1 MSGPDL
7 RGTPVEAADGAQF
20 TALYSRLFEHSPWVA
35 ERAWEYRP
43 FADGEAL
50 HAALM
55 RVLNEAGAD
64 ERLGLLL
71 AHPELADK
79 TAIAAGLTEDSAA
92 EQSSAGLDRLNPVEF
107 DEFHGLNRAYRE
119 RFGFP
124 FIICVK
130 RHDKASILAAMRRR
144 LDSGREAEL
153 DEALAQ
159 VGLISRFRLA
169 DLLPEKSR
177 AALAEAARRDLQMLD
192 PAPNWVRPRT
202 GPAGE
207 AVLDVA
213 IVGGGQSGLGCAF
226 ALRLQG
232 VRNVLVLDENP
243 EGLEGPWIT
252 YARMITLR
260 TPKALTGLDMGVPSL
275 TFRAWWEAQYG
286 ADAWMRLD
294 KISRQDWMRYLRWY
308 RNTLDLPVRNNAR
321 VGLVEPIDGGLHR
334 LTLEPGGERLLA
346 RKVVFA
352 TGIQGGGEWHTPA
365 FIRDQLSRE
374 LYAHTSQPIDFTAL
388 KGRRIGVLGGGAS
401 AFDNAQHALA
411 AGVGEVHLFMRR
423 ATTPRVNPIRHMEAS
438 GLIRNFP
445 ALDDAG
451 KYAVIDHFLTHA
463 QPPTND
469 TFNRAAAHPGFQLH
483 LGAPWLSVAP
493 TTQGIAVT
501 TPKGMF
507 TFDFLILS
515 TGVVTDLALRP
526 ELAAVV
532 GDIRLWRDQY
542 APPPGRANPLLDLH
556 PYLGPAFE
564 FLGRTA
570 QGASRVH
577 GLYDFNYSAL
587 ASLGLS
593 AAALSGLKAA
603 LPRLAAGVA
612 AQLFLDDQKDLLN
625 AFLSYDEPEF
635 VGQWPA
641 N

>member
-1 MSGPDL
+1 MNVPAGDN
-7 RGTPVEAADGAQF
+7 
-20 TALYSRLFEHSPWVA
+20 RLPA
-35 ERAWEYRP
+35 EE
-43 FADGEAL
+43 ES
-50 HAALM
+50 
-55 RVLNEAGAD
+55 
-64 ERLGLLL
+64 L
-71 AHPELADK
+71 A
-79 TAIAAGLTEDSAA
+79 
-92 EQSSAGLDRLNPVEF
+92 R
-107 DEFHGLNRAYRE
+107 
-119 RFGFP
+119 
-124 FIICVK
+124 
-130 RHDKASILAAMRRR
+130 
-144 LDSGREAEL
+144 
-153 DEALAQ
+153 
-159 VGLISRFRLA
+159 
-169 DLLPEKSR
+169 
-177 AALAEAARRDLQMLD
+177 LAEAVRHDLRMLD
-192 PAPNWVRPRT
+192 PAPNWVRPKT

-213 IVGGGQSGLGCAF
+213 IVGAGQSGLGAAF

-260 TPKALTGLDMGVPSL
+260 TPKTLTGLDMGVPSL
-275 TFRAWWEAQYG
+275 TFRAWWEGRYG
-286 ADAWMRLD
+286 PAAWASLD
-294 KISRQDWMRYLRWY
+294 KIPRQEWMHYLRWY
-308 RNTLDLPVRNNAR
+308 RKTLDLPVRNDAR
-321 VGLVEPIDGGLHR
+321 VSLVEPVDGGLHR
-334 LTLEPGGERLLA
+334 LTLEAGGETLLA

-365 FIRDQLSRE
+365 FIRDQLPGE
-374 LYAHTSQPIDFTAL
+374 AYAHTSQPIDFDAL
-388 KGRRIGVLGGGAS
+388 RGKRIGVLGGGAS
-401 AFDNAQHALA
+401 AFDNAQHALG

-423 ATTPRVNPIRHMEAS
+423 EATPRVNPIRHMEAS

-483 LGAPWLSVAP
+483 LGAPWLGVAR
-493 TTQGIAVT
+493 TAQGIEVT
-501 TPKGMF
+501 TPKGVF
-507 TFDFLILS
+507 TLDFLILS
-515 TGVVTDLALRP
+515 TGIVTDLALRP
-526 ELAAVV
+526 ELAAVA

-564 FLGRTA
+564 FLSRTT
-570 QGASRVH
+570 QHASRVH

-612 AQLFLDDQKDLLN
+612 AQLFLDDQDDLLN
-625 AFLSYDEPEF
+625 AFLSYNEPEF
-635 VGQWPA
+635 LGQWPA